1 VLRQTVIAACEKVI
15 VSSDLDV
22 SLITLFDKLTVEIA
36 AGIEIPANLVAAKE
50 WVVFSKWLPEA
61 GDEVKEYVHCFQMMY
76 PDQSPFGNV
85 IRQKLK
91 IEQNKQA
98 QNIMK
103 MVGFPIGQ
111 QGSYTV
117 RIWIEQGDKPVL
129 QPIDLKLEVEWK
141 TTQPTPSVKDEKQ
154 N

>member
-22 SLITLFDKLTVEIA
+22 SLITLFDKLTVEVA
-36 AGIEIPANLVAAKE
+36 PGIELPASFVAAKE
-50 WVVFSKWLPEA
+50 WALFSKWLPEP
-61 GDEVKEYVHCFQMMY
+61 GDELKEYVHCFQMMY

-85 IRQKLK
+85 VRQKLR
-91 IEQNKQA
+91 IEPKRQL

-103 MVGFPIGQ
+103 MVGFPIGRR
-111 QGSYTV
+111 GMYTV
-117 RIWIEQGDKPVL
+117 RVWIEQDEKVVL
-129 QPIDLKLEVEWK
+129 EPIDLKIEVEWK
-141 TTQPTPSVKDEKQ
+141 ITQSTPPVEGEKQ